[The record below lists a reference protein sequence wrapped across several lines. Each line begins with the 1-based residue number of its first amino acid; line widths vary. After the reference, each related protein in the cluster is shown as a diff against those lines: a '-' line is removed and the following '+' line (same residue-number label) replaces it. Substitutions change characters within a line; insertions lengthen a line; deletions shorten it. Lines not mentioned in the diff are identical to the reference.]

1 VKVLFTCVVGHG
13 HFNPMVPL
21 AHALQVAGHRVAF
34 ATDPGFCAYVREAG
48 FEVHPAGLD
57 QPDALARFV
66 ASTPGWHEIPP
77 EDRQP
82 IQYSGMFGRVRAP
95 VMVRDLIPLIAAWQ
109 PDLVVH
115 DAGEMAGAVAAE
127 AAGIRH
133 VEHSFG
139 ILRSTLA
146 RSLAT
151 EAIQPLATQLGVRN
165 PGVGGSRGELYLD
178 ICPPDIQ
185 DPEISNVPNVQ
196 RLRPTGSD
204 GATNATLLGWLANL
218 PSRPT
223 VYVTMGTVFNKA
235 DDVFRAVLEGLR
247 EEPVNVIVTVGPS
260 GDPSGLGPQP
270 ENVHVERY
278 IPQSQV
284 LPLCD
289 LFVSHGGSGALL
301 GALSAGIPMLAIP
314 QGADQF
320 MNAERV
326 VGAGFGLRLMPS
338 EFSSEAVRRAARR
351 LIDDG
356 QFRQVARAQQAAIA
370 AMPDPSAVVPVLE
383 ALVQ

>member
-1 VKVLFTCVVGHG
+1 MKVLFTCVVGHG

-34 ATDPGFCAYVREAG
+34 ATDPSFCGYVREEG
-48 FEVHPAGLD
+48 FEAHPAGLD
-57 QPDALARFV
+57 QPDALAQFL
-66 ASTPGWHEIPP
+66 ATTPGWRELPA

-82 IQYSGMFGRVRAP
+82 IQYSAMFGRVRAP
-95 VMVRDLIPLIAAWQ
+95 VMLRDLGPLVTAWQ
-109 PDLVVH
+109 PDLLVH
-115 DAGEMAGAVAAE
+115 DAGEMAGGIIAE

-151 EAIQPLATQLGVRN
+151 EAIQPLATELGVGN
-165 PGVGGSRGELYLD
+165 PGVGGSGGELYLD
-178 ICPPDIQ
+178 VCPPGIQ
-185 DPEISNVPNVQ
+185 DPDISDVPNVQ
-196 RLRPTGSD
+196 RLRPLAFD
-204 GATNATLLGWLANL
+204 GATDAALLSWLADL

-235 DDVFRAVLEGLR
+235 SDVFRVVLEGLR
-247 EEPVNVIVTVGPS
+247 EEALNIIVTVGPS
-260 GDPSGLGPQP
+260 GDPSALGPQP
-270 ENVHVERY
+270 ENVYVERY

-301 GALSAGIPMLAIP
+301 GALSAGVPMLAIP

-320 MNAERV
+320 INAERV
-326 VGAGFGLRLMPS
+326 VEAGLGLRLMPS
-338 EFSSEAVRRAARR
+338 ELSSEAVRRTTRR
-351 LIDDG
+351 LIDDV
-356 QFRQVARAQQAAIA
+356 QFRDAARLQQAAIA
-370 AMPDPSAVVPVLE
+370 EMPDPSAVVPVLE

>member
-21 AHALQVAGHRVAF
+21 AHALQAAGHRVAF
-34 ATDPGFCAYVREAG
+34 ATDPGFCVHVREAG
-48 FEVHPAGLD
+48 FEAHPAGLD
-57 QPDALARFV
+57 QPDALAQFL
-66 ASTPGWHEIPP
+66 ASTPGWSEMPP

-82 IQYSGMFGRVRAP
+82 IQYSEMFGRVRAP
-95 VMVRDLIPLIAAWQ
+95 AMLRDLGPLVSSWE
-109 PDLVVH
+109 PDLLIH
-115 DAGEMAGAVAAE
+115 DAGEMAGAIAAE
-127 AAGIRH
+127 AAGIGH

-151 EAIQPLATQLGVRN
+151 EAIQPIADELGVRN
-165 PGVGGSRGELYLD
+165 PGVGGSGGELYLD
-178 ICPPDIQ
+178 ICPPGIQ
-185 DPEISNVPNVQ
+185 DPEISDVPNVQ
-196 RLRPTGSD
+196 RLRPLGFD
-204 GATNATLLGWLANL
+204 GATNAALLGWLANL

-235 DDVFRAVLEGLR
+235 SDVFRAVLEGLR
-247 EEPVNVIVTVGPS
+247 EEALNVIVTVGPS

-270 ENVHVERY
+270 ENVYVERY

-301 GALSAGIPMLAIP
+301 GALNAGVPVLALP

-326 VGAGFGLRLMPS
+326 VAAGFGLRLMPS
-338 EFSSEAVRRAARR
+338 EFSSDAVRRTARR

-356 QFRQVARAQQAAIA
+356 QFRDVARAQQAAITE
-370 AMPDPSAVVPVLE
+370 MPHPAAVVPVLE

>member
-1 VKVLFTCVVGHG
+1 MKVLFTCVVGHG

-34 ATDPGFCAYVREAG
+34 ATDPSFCVYVREAG
-48 FEVHPAGLD
+48 FEAHPAGLD
-57 QPDALARFV
+57 QPDALARFL
-66 ASTPGWHEIPP
+66 ASTPGWRELPP

-95 VMVRDLIPLIAAWQ
+95 AMLRDLVPLVAAWQ
-109 PDLVVH
+109 PDLLVH
-115 DAGEMAGAVAAE
+115 DAGEMAGAIAAE
-127 AAGIRH
+127 AAGIGH

-151 EAIQPLATQLGVRN
+151 EAIQPIATEFGVRN

-178 ICPPDIQ
+178 ICPPGIQ
-185 DPEISNVPNVQ
+185 DPGISDVPNVQ
-196 RLRPTGSD
+196 PLRPLGSD
-204 GATNATLLGWLANL
+204 GPTNAALLGWLAGL
-218 PSRPT
+218 PPRPT
-223 VYVTMGTVFNKA
+223 AYVTMGTVFNNA
-235 DDVFRAVLEGLR
+235 GDVFRAVLEGLR
-247 EEPVNVIVTVGPS
+247 EEALNVIVTVGPS
-260 GDPSGLGPQP
+260 GDPADLGPQP

-284 LPLCD
+284 LPVCD

-301 GALSAGIPMLAIP
+301 GALSAGVPMLALP

-320 MNAERV
+320 INAERV
-326 VGAGFGLRLMPS
+326 VETGFGLRLMPS
-338 EFSSEAVRRAARR
+338 ELSPEAVGRAARR
-351 LIDDG
+351 LIDDE
-356 QFRQVARAQQAAIA
+356 QFREVARAQQAAIA
-370 AMPDPSAVVPVLE
+370 EMPDPSDVIPVLQ

>member
-48 FEVHPAGLD
+48 FEAHPAGLD

-66 ASTPGWHEIPP
+66 ASTPGWREMPL

-95 VMVRDLIPLIAAWQ
+95 AMVRDLVPLIAALK
-109 PDLVVH
+109 PDLLVH
-115 DAGEMAGAVAAE
+115 DAGEMAGAIVAE
-127 AAGIRH
+127 AAGIGH

-139 ILRSTLA
+139 ILRPILA

-151 EAIQPLATQLGVRN
+151 EAVEPIATELGIRN
-165 PGVGGSRGELYLD
+165 PGVGGLGGELYLD
-178 ICPPDIQ
+178 ICPPGIQ
-185 DPEISNVPNVQ
+185 DPGISDVPNVQ
-196 RLRPTGSD
+196 RLRPPQLD
-204 GATNATLLGWLANL
+204 GTTNAALLGWLADL

-235 DDVFRAVLEGLR
+235 DEVFRAVLDGLA
-247 EEPVNVIVTVGPS
+247 EEAMNVIVTVGPS
-260 GDPSGLGPQP
+260 GDPAGLGPQP
-270 ENVHVERY
+270 ENVRVERY
-278 IPQSQV
+278 IPQAQV

-320 MNAERV
+320 MNADRV
-326 VGAGFGLRLMPS
+326 VEAGFGLRLKPS
-338 EFSSEAVRRAARR
+338 EFSSEAVRRSARQ
-351 LIDDG
+351 LIADG
-356 QFRQVARAQQAAIA
+356 QFREVARTQQAAIA
-370 AMPDPSAVVPVLE
+370 EMPDPSAVVPVLE
-383 ALVQ
+383 ALVR